1 MELRQLRYFLSV
13 LEYGS
18 LGRAA
23 VELGVGASALS
34 QQLSKLESEVSTRLL
49 TRSSTGVSPT
59 AAGLASNTMRAWRF
73 VRRSTLSWRHKVAA

>member
-13 LEYGS
+13 LECGS

-23 VELGVGASALS
+23 LELGVGASALS

-59 AAGLASNTMRAWRF
+59 AAGLGSCPRKWCNSSWLWP
-73 VRRSTLSWRHKVAA
+73 LSLPFS